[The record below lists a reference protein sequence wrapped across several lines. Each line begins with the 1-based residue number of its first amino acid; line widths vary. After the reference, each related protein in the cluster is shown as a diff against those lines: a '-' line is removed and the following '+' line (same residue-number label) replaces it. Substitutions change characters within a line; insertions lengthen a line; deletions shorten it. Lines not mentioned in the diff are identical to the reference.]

1 MNQETIHN
9 HFYNHVNIHIHI
21 HIHNYI
27 IFILKIQ
34 ILTKKIQNLKIRLT
48 FIVRE

>member
-34 ILTKKIQNLKIRLT
+34 ILTKKIQNLK
-48 FIVRE
+48 FEA